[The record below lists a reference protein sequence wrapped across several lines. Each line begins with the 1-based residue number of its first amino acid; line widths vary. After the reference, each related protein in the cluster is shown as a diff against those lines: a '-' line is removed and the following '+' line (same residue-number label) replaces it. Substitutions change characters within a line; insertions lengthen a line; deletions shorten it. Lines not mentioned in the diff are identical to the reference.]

1 MKTITLSIAFILCVF
16 ISKAQL
22 ELCSSAPT
30 NNFNSDTQ
38 QFCPQEKLKPVYFN
52 FHRRQLKD
60 SNKNKI
66 DPMEFLNLC
75 RTIKDSTI
83 QLQIARY
90 DAFTKDK
97 ERLSVLVLGSGFAT
111 MGLLGGAGASAVGG
125 SQDNYVI
132 TRSLLYLGIMS
143 LIAIPVTAIYS
154 SVPHQKRKSVLFRDL
169 PIAYNQ
175 YVESH
180 P

>member
-1 MKTITLSIAFILCVF
+1 MKTIIFTFTFIFCVF
-16 ISKAQL
+16 VSKAQQ
-22 ELCSSAPT
+22 ELGPLSPT
-30 NNFNSDTQ
+30 NNYKSETQ
-38 QFCPQEKLKPVYFN
+38 KFYPQEKLKPVYFN

-60 SNKNKI
+60 INKNKI

-75 RTIKDSTI
+75 RSIKDSTI

-90 DAFTKDK
+90 DALTKDK
-97 ERLSVLVLGSGFAT
+97 ERLSVVVLGSGFT
-111 MGLLGGAGASAVGG
+111 TIGLLGSAGASAASG
-125 SQDNYVI
+125 SQANYVV
-132 TRSLLYLGIMS
+132 TGSLLYLGIIS

-154 SVPHQKRKSVLFRDL
+154 SVPHQQRKSVLFRDL

-180 P
+180 Q